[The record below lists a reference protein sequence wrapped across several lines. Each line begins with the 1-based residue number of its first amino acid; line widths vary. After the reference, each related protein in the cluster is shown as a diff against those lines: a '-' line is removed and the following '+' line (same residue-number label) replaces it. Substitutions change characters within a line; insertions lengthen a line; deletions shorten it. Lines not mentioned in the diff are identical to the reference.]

1 MEVIS
6 NGIGPLETASLLDEK
21 EFTIYIDSDP
31 EPVVTWLKDGEQLD
45 NRYISSKT
53 THVEG
58 LRYFTTLLF
67 IIVHYCGCPNS
78 GKHCTF

>member
-6 NGIGPLETASLLDEK
+6 NGIGQLETASLLDEK

-31 EPVVTWLKDGEQLD
+31 EPKVMWFKDGHPLD

-53 THVEG
+53 THLEG
-58 LRYFTTLLF
+58 LR
-67 IIVHYCGCPNS
+67 
-78 GKHCTF
+78 